1 MKRITDY
8 LSTLGLVLI
17 MPAWLLY
24 YLKIEPRRR
33 QSRDKDLQTLGAD
46 LLKLGM
52 SPAAVP
58 ALLAALRGEAALQD
72 IKRRELAEHLANPLT
87 LKLAIG
93 VLIFIALFAAGLSL
107 LSHGR
112 IPLFVGL
119 WGGYVAACALL
130 AGLYETWKDVEL

>member
-1 MKRITDY
+1 LKRITDY

-33 QSRDKDLQTLGAD
+33 QSCDKDLQRLEVD

-58 ALLAALRGEAALQD
+58 ALLAALRGEVALQD
-72 IKRRELAEHLANPLT
+72 KKRRELAEHLANPLT

-119 WGGYVAACALL
+119 PSGYLAVCALL
-130 AGLYETWKDVEL
+130 AGLYEAWKDDD

>member
-1 MKRITDY
+1 
-8 LSTLGLVLI
+8 

-33 QSRDKDLQTLGAD
+33 QSCDKDLQRLEVD

-58 ALLAALRGEAALQD
+58 ALLAALRGEVALQD
-72 IKRRELAEHLANPLT
+72 KKRRELAEHLANPLT

-119 WGGYVAACALL
+119 PSGYLAVCVLL
-130 AGLYETWKDVEL
+130 AGLYEAWKDDD

>member
-24 YLKIEPRRR
+24 YLKIEPRHR
-33 QSRDKDLQTLGAD
+33 QNRDKDLRELED
-46 LLKLGM
+46 KFRSLGM
-52 SPAAVP
+52 DPAVM
-58 ALLAALRGEAALQD
+58 LAALRGEAALQD
-72 IKRRELAEHLANPLT
+72 IKRRELADHLANPLT

-112 IPLFVGL
+112 APLFVGL
-119 WGGYVAACALL
+119 WSGYVAAAALL
-130 AGLYETWKDVEL
+130 AGLYETWKDDAK

>member
-24 YLKIEPRRR
+24 YLKIEPRHR
-33 QSRDKDLQTLGAD
+33 QNRDKDLRELED
-46 LLKLGM
+46 KFRSLGM
-52 SPAAVP
+52 DPDVM
-58 ALLAALRGEAALQD
+58 LAALRGETALQD
-72 IKRRELAEHLANPLT
+72 IKRRELAEHLANPLV

-93 VLIFIALFAAGLSL
+93 ILIFIALFTAGLSL

-112 IPLFVGL
+112 VPLFVGL
-119 WGGYVAACALL
+119 WSGYVAAAALL
-130 AGLYETWKDVEL
+130 AGLYETWKDDEK